1 MDILQY
7 ISKLKNPLNT
17 ERRICKIIN
26 LMLTDSLDLF
36 NKLNNSQKKVIMNS
50 HRDIQKL
57 DKIKNT
63 NFNCSNEQ
71 LIKKIFNRYK
81 DIYKFH
87 KQNIQI
93 TEYKQPESFIPLET
107 TIEPSIQR
115 SKSIAVS
122 KCQSIVQL
130 WLDRN
135 VIDKQNITEE
145 EIKILIDKNIT
156 IPQLNECLIYLGH
169 PTVQVSSVTT
179 SNYNP
184 EIIDS
189 SLSEQPETARPPLL
203 IKPETPPLLIKPKT
217 PLKRSVSGII
227 PILKKNGVTKQAAEL
242 ALSEELNA
250 ALVEYKREAE
260 LLSRLQEN
268 VKEAEKKLEEAIVN
282 KDPTSELQNI
292 YEEYLEEAETYK
304 KDRYLKK
311 KVKELKEIISPDKFN
326 SYMTTIELMI
336 ESEEKLR
343 KALIKK
349 NPGYGDSLDRL
360 LFLLKENC
368 ENKEEIEEINKIEK
382 LLRKNANKEFDL
394 YILSVTNNNR
404 IKDELEQTLGQK
416 KIEIFYKF
424 TKEFNVVTKG
434 NSSSEII
441 EIVKILKKGDDEL
454 LRLKAILSDQVHNEF
469 NSYLL
474 ATKERDRFKDTV
486 RSKKGKMTKVIEVLK
501 NKKKYLKY
509 KNKYL
514 KLIK

>member
-7 ISKLKNPLNT
+7 ISKLKNPQNT

-81 DIYKFH
+81 DIYRFH

-115 SKSIAVS
+115 PKSITVS

-135 VIDKQNITEE
+135 VKDKQNIREE
-145 EIKILIDKNIT
+145 EIKILTDKNIT

-203 IKPETPPLLIKPKT
+203 IKPETPS
-217 PLKRSVSGII
+217 KRSVSGII

-250 ALVEYKREAE
+250 ALVEYKREEE
-260 LLSRLQEN
+260 LLIGLQEK
-268 VKEAEKKLEEAIVN
+268 VKEAGKKLEEAIVN
-282 KDPTSELQNI
+282 KYPTLQNI
-292 YEEYLEEAETYK
+292 YDEYLEEANRSNDYW
-304 KDRYLKK
+304 YLKR
-311 KVKELKEIISPDKFN
+311 KVKELKEISPDEFN
-326 SYMTTIELMI
+326 SYITTLGLMI
-336 ESEEKLR
+336 ESMEKLR
-343 KALIKK
+343 KALINK
-349 NPGYGDSLDRL
+349 NPGYGDSLDRI
-360 LFLLKENC
+360 LFL
-368 ENKEEIEEINKIEK
+368 
-382 LLRKNANKEFDL
+382 
-394 YILSVTNNNR
+394 
-404 IKDELEQTLGQK
+404 
-416 KIEIFYKF
+416 
-424 TKEFNVVTKG
+424 
-434 NSSSEII
+434 
-441 EIVKILKKGDDEL
+441 
-454 LRLKAILSDQVHNEF
+454 
-469 NSYLL
+469 
-474 ATKERDRFKDTV
+474 
-486 RSKKGKMTKVIEVLK
+486 
-501 NKKKYLKY
+501 
-509 KNKYL
+509 
-514 KLIK
+514 